1 MRGRLPE
8 TCNEPI
14 RFCHLSLKT
23 DPVWAGEADSPLETM
38 TTPLILSSV
47 LRRPELIREQLTR
60 AREAGLT
67 VLADAMDLLLAS
79 KASND
84 LLEACAIE
92 SVGAVCSGK
101 KLGADGFIGLAG
113 VEAKPKKSGLKT
125 ADGGC
130 INDDTPMKLL
140 RDTKEIP
147 WVVFQNAEE
156 SGDRIN
162 WQVVAPYSYWTKP
175 RFHAI
180 CDRLG
185 VAREW
190 PETSEAQ
197 VAALEEL
204 VTQHR
209 AKTYV
214 RSNPLNLTLLLTIP
228 PEQLQVWLHPD
239 LPLASFPQIIR
250 DVYNR
255 TSALP
260 TAL

>member
-1 MRGRLPE
+1 
-8 TCNEPI
+8 
-14 RFCHLSLKT
+14 
-23 DPVWAGEADSPLETM
+23 
-38 TTPLILSSV
+38 
-47 LRRPELIREQLTR
+47 
-60 AREAGLT
+60 
-67 VLADAMDLLLAS
+67 
-79 KASND
+79 
-84 LLEACAIE
+84 
-92 SVGAVCSGK
+92 
-101 KLGADGFIGLAG
+101 
-113 VEAKPKKSGLKT
+113 
-125 ADGGC
+125 
-130 INDDTPMKLL
+130 MKLL

-175 RFHAI
+175 RFLAI

-250 DVYNR
+250 DVHSR
-255 TSALP
+255 TSAPP

>member
-1 MRGRLPE
+1 
-8 TCNEPI
+8 
-14 RFCHLSLKT
+14 
-23 DPVWAGEADSPLETM
+23 M
-38 TTPLILSSV
+38 TTPLIISSV

-113 VEAKPKKSGLKT
+113 VEAKPKKSGLKK

-130 INDDTPMKLL
+130 INDDTPMKLK
-140 RDTKEIP
+140 RDYHEIP
-147 WVVFQNAEE
+147 WIVFTNAEE

-162 WQVVAPYSYWTKP
+162 WQVVAPYSHWTKP
-175 RFHAI
+175 RFLEI
-180 CDRLG
+180 CKGLG
-185 VAREW
+185 LERDW
-190 PETSEAQ
+190 PETKDAQ

-214 RSNPLNLTLLLTIP
+214 RSNTLNLNLLLTIP

-239 LPLASFPQIIR
+239 IPLTSFPAIIR
-250 DVYNR
+250 DVYSR
-255 TSALP
+255 TSAP
-260 TAL
+260 PMAL

>member
-1 MRGRLPE
+1 MDPFWTGQR
-8 TCNEPI
+8 
-14 RFCHLSLKT
+14 KT
-23 DPVWAGEADSPLETM
+23 PLETM
-38 TTPLILSSV
+38 TLPLILGSV
-47 LRRPELIREQLTR
+47 LRRPEVIREQLTR

-113 VEAKPKKSGLKT
+113 VEAKPKKSGLKK

-130 INDDTPMKLL
+130 INDDTPMKLK
-140 RDTKEIP
+140 RDYHEIP
-147 WVVFQNAEE
+147 WIVFTNAEE

-162 WQVVAPYSYWTKP
+162 WQIVAPYSYWTKP
-175 RFHAI
+175 RFLEI
-180 CDRLG
+180 CKGLG
-185 VAREW
+185 LEREW
-190 PETSEAQ
+190 PEAPDAQ
-197 VAALEEL
+197 AAALDEL
-204 VTQHR
+204 VGQHR

-214 RSNPLNLTLLLTIP
+214 RSNPLNLALLLAIP
-228 PEQLQVWLHPD
+228 PEEIRLWLHPEI
-239 LPLASFPQIIR
+239 PLTSFPQIIR
-250 DVYNR
+250 DVHSR

-260 TAL
+260 TVS